1 LQYWAT
7 SAYLHYELHRAC
19 FNFRHYE
26 DKDKGH
32 WLTFSRKSDLLRWS
46 LTFITGLLCGLV
58 ALFVSY
64 FTKILTN
71 YKFATFNSLIESEK
85 SLEIPYGSAYLFF
98 FLCNLLFGFV
108 AWIMVS
114 IEPLASGS
122 GE

>member
-1 LQYWAT
+1 M
-7 SAYLHYELHRAC
+7 
-19 FNFRHYE
+19 
-26 DKDKGH
+26 
-32 WLTFSRKSDLLRWS
+32 TFSRKSDLLRWS

-85 SLEIPYGSAYLFF
+85 SLKIPFGSAYLFII
-98 FLCNLLFGFV
+98 LCNLLFGFV